1 VGGIGMGRLKGKVAL
16 ISGAARGQGA
26 DEARLFAA
34 EGASVVLGDITD
46 DQGQQVAVE
55 IVQSGG
61 NATYVHLDVTR
72 EPDWKNAVSM
82 AVNKYSKLDILV
94 NNAGILLLKGLEE
107 TETSDWDAIQDV
119 NSRGVFLGAKTVVP
133 AMREAGGGSIVNISS
148 IAGLSGSGSTAYSSS
163 KGLVR
168 ILSKSIAVEYGPE
181 KIRCNSVHPGVIDT
195 EMVNGLIG
203 TGGGRQ
209 AMIDKTPL
217 GIIAN
222 TRDVSL
228 GVLYLASDE
237 SRYVTGSEL
246 VIDGGITV
254 NR

>member
-1 VGGIGMGRLKGKVAL
+1 MGRLKGKVAL

-209 AMIDKTPL
+209 VMIDKTPL

-222 TRDVSL
+222 ARDVSL

>member
-1 VGGIGMGRLKGKVAL
+1 MGRLKGKVAL

-168 ILSKSIAVEYGPE
+168 ILSKSIAVEYGAE

-222 TRDVSL
+222 ARDVSL

>member
-1 VGGIGMGRLKGKVAL
+1 MGRLEGKVAL

-46 DQGQQVAVE
+46 QQGQQVASE
-55 IVQSGG
+55 IEQEGG
-61 NATYVHLDVTR
+61 SASYLHLDVTR
-72 EPDWKNAVSM
+72 ESDWKNAVSM
-82 AVNKYSKLDILV
+82 AVTKYSKLDILV

-107 TETSDWDAIQDV
+107 TETSEWDAVQDV

-133 AMREAGGGSIVNISS
+133 AMRAAGGGSIVNISS

-181 KIRCNSVHPGVIDT
+181 RIRCNSVHPGVIDT

-203 TGGGRQ
+203 TGDGRQ
-209 AMIDKTPL
+209 SMINKTPL
-217 GIIAN
+217 GIIA
-222 TRDVSL
+222 TARDVSL

>member
-1 VGGIGMGRLKGKVAL
+1 MGRLKGKVAL

-61 NATYVHLDVTR
+61 NAAYVHLDVTR

>member
-1 VGGIGMGRLKGKVAL
+1 MGRLKGKVAL

-148 IAGLSGSGSTAYSSS
+148 IAGLSGSGSTAYASS

-222 TRDVSL
+222 ARDVSL

>member
-1 VGGIGMGRLKGKVAL
+1 MGRLEGKVAL

-46 DQGQQVAVE
+46 QQGQQVASE
-55 IVQSGG
+55 IEQEGG
-61 NATYVHLDVTR
+61 SATYLHLDVTR
-72 EPDWKNAVSM
+72 ESDWKNAVSM
-82 AVNKYSKLDILV
+82 AVTKYSKLDILV

-107 TETSDWDAIQDV
+107 TKTSEWDAVQDV

-133 AMREAGGGSIVNISS
+133 AMRAAGGGSIVNISS
-148 IAGLSGSGSTAYSSS
+148 IAGLSGSGSPAYSSS

-181 KIRCNSVHPGVIDT
+181 RIRCNSVHPGVIDT

-203 TGGGRQ
+203 TGDGRQ
-209 AMIDKTPL
+209 SMINKTPL
-217 GIIAN
+217 GIIA
-222 TRDVSL
+222 TARDGSL

>member
-1 VGGIGMGRLKGKVAL
+1 MGRLEGKVAL

-46 DQGQQVAVE
+46 QQGQQVASE
-55 IVQSGG
+55 IEQEGG
-61 NATYVHLDVTR
+61 SATYLHLDVTR
-72 EPDWKNAVSM
+72 ESDWKNAVSM
-82 AVNKYSKLDILV
+82 AVTKYSKLDILV

-107 TETSDWDAIQDV
+107 TETSEWNAVQDV

-133 AMREAGGGSIVNISS
+133 AMRAAGGGSIVNISS

-181 KIRCNSVHPGVIDT
+181 RIRCNSVHPGVIDT

-203 TGGGRQ
+203 TGDGRHS
-209 AMIDKTPL
+209 MINKTPL
-217 GIIAN
+217 GIIA
-222 TRDVSL
+222 TARDVAL
-228 GVLYLASDE
+228 GVLNLASAE

>member
-1 VGGIGMGRLKGKVAL
+1 M
-16 ISGAARGQGA
+16 
-26 DEARLFAA
+26 
-34 EGASVVLGDITD
+34 
-46 DQGQQVAVE
+46 
-55 IVQSGG
+55 
-61 NATYVHLDVTR
+61 
-72 EPDWKNAVSM
+72 
-82 AVNKYSKLDILV
+82 
-94 NNAGILLLKGLEE
+94 
-107 TETSDWDAIQDV
+107 
-119 NSRGVFLGAKTVVP
+119 
-133 AMREAGGGSIVNISS
+133 NISS

-222 TRDVSL
+222 ARDVSL

>member
-1 VGGIGMGRLKGKVAL
+1 MGRLKGKVAL

-222 TRDVSL
+222 ARDVSL

>member
-1 VGGIGMGRLKGKVAL
+1 M
-16 ISGAARGQGA
+16 
-26 DEARLFAA
+26 
-34 EGASVVLGDITD
+34 
-46 DQGQQVAVE
+46 
-55 IVQSGG
+55 
-61 NATYVHLDVTR
+61 
-72 EPDWKNAVSM
+72 SM
-82 AVNKYSKLDILV
+82 AVTKYSKLDILV

-107 TETSDWDAIQDV
+107 TETSEWDAVQDV

-133 AMREAGGGSIVNISS
+133 AMRAAGGGSIVNISS
-148 IAGLSGSGSTAYSSS
+148 IAGLSGSSSTAYSSS

-181 KIRCNSVHPGVIDT
+181 RIRCNSVHPGVIDT

-203 TGGGRQ
+203 TGDGRQ
-209 AMIDKTPL
+209 SMINKTPL
-217 GIIAN
+217 GIIA
-222 TRDVSL
+222 TARDVSL

>member
-1 VGGIGMGRLKGKVAL
+1 MGRLDGKVAL

-34 EGASVVLGDITD
+34 EGASVILADIKD
-46 DQGQQVAVE
+46 KEGQQVAEE
-55 IVQSGG
+55 IEALGG
-61 NATYVHLDVTR
+61 QAIYLHLDVTKEADWR
-72 EPDWKNAVSM
+72 EAVST
-82 AVNKYSKLDILV
+82 AVNQYSKLDILV
-94 NNAGILLLKGLEE
+94 NNAGILLLKGLED
-107 TETSDWDAIQDV
+107 TDITDWDTIQEV
-119 NSRGVFLGAKTVVP
+119 NSRGVFLGAKAAVP
-133 AMREAGGGSIVNISS
+133 AMREAGGGSIINISS

-168 ILSKSIAVEYGPE
+168 ILSKSIAVEYGPQN
-181 KIRCNSVHPGVIDT
+181 IRCNSVHPGVIDT
-195 EMVNGLIG
+195 DMVHGLISSG
-203 TGGGRQ
+203 DGRQ
-209 AMIDKTPL
+209 TMIDKTPL

-222 TRDVSL
+222 VRDVSF

-246 VIDGGITV
+246 VIDGGLTV

>member
-1 VGGIGMGRLKGKVAL
+1 MARMEGKVAL

-26 DEARLFAA
+26 DEARLFAE
-34 EGASVVLGDITD
+34 EGASVVLGDIID
-46 DQGQQVAVE
+46 EQGQQVASE
-55 IVQSGG
+55 IGESGG
-61 NATYVHLDVTR
+61 NATYVHLDVTN
-72 EPDWKNAVSM
+72 EADWKNAVST
-82 AVNKYSKLDILV
+82 AVTEYGKLDVLV
-94 NNAGILLLKGLEE
+94 NNAGILIMKGLEE
-107 TETSDWDAIQDV
+107 TENADWESMQDV

-133 AMREAGGGSIVNISS
+133 AMRDAGGGSIVNISS
-148 IAGLSGSGSTAYSSS
+148 IAGLIGSRYTAYGAS

-181 KIRCNSVHPGVIDT
+181 QIRCNSVHPGIIETD
-195 EMVNGLIG
+195 MVEGLIG
-203 TGGGRQ
+203 TGDGRQ
-209 AMIDKTPL
+209 AMIDRTPL

-222 TRDVSL
+222 ARDVSL

-254 NR
+254 RR

>member
-1 VGGIGMGRLKGKVAL
+1 MGRLKGKVAL

-119 NSRGVFLGAKTVVP
+119 NSRGVFLGA
-133 AMREAGGGSIVNISS
+133 
-148 IAGLSGSGSTAYSSS
+148 
-163 KGLVR
+163 
-168 ILSKSIAVEYGPE
+168 
-181 KIRCNSVHPGVIDT
+181 
-195 EMVNGLIG
+195 
-203 TGGGRQ
+203 
-209 AMIDKTPL
+209 
-217 GIIAN
+217 
-222 TRDVSL
+222 
-228 GVLYLASDE
+228 
-237 SRYVTGSEL
+237 
-246 VIDGGITV
+246 
-254 NR
+254 

>member
-1 VGGIGMGRLKGKVAL
+1 MSGKLKNKVAIITGAGSGIG
-16 ISGAARGQGA
+16 AAT
-26 DEARLFAA
+26 ARLMAA

-94 NNAGILLLKGLEE
+94 NNAGILFLKGLEE

-222 TRDVSL
+222 ARDVSL

>member
-1 VGGIGMGRLKGKVAL
+1 MGRLEGKVAL

-46 DQGQQVAVE
+46 QQGQQVASE
-55 IVQSGG
+55 IEQEGG
-61 NATYVHLDVTR
+61 SATYLHLDVTR
-72 EPDWKNAVSM
+72 ESDWKNAVSM
-82 AVNKYSKLDILV
+82 AVTKYSKLDILV

-107 TETSDWDAIQDV
+107 TETSEWDAVQDV

-133 AMREAGGGSIVNISS
+133 AMRAAGGGSIVNISS

-181 KIRCNSVHPGVIDT
+181 RIRCNSVHPGVIDT

-203 TGGGRQ
+203 TGDGRQ
-209 AMIDKTPL
+209 SMINKTPL
-217 GIIAN
+217 GIIG
-222 TRDVSL
+222 TGRDVSL

>member
-1 VGGIGMGRLKGKVAL
+1 MGRLEGKVAL

-55 IVQSGG
+55 IEQAGG

-72 EPDWKNAVSM
+72 EPDWKNAVSI

-107 TETSDWDAIQDV
+107 TKTSDWDAIQDV

-148 IAGLSGSGSTAYSSS
+148 IAGLSGSGSTAYASS

-181 KIRCNSVHPGVIDT
+181 QIRCNSVHPGIIET
-195 EMVNGLIG
+195 EMVGGLIG
-203 TGGGRQ
+203 TGEGRQ
-209 AMIDKTPL
+209 AMIDRTPL

-222 TRDVSL
+222 ARDVSL

-254 NR
+254 RR

>member
-1 VGGIGMGRLKGKVAL
+1 MGRLEGKVAL

-46 DQGQQVAVE
+46 QQGQQVASE
-55 IVQSGG
+55 IEQEGG
-61 NATYVHLDVTR
+61 SATYLHLDVTR
-72 EPDWKNAVSM
+72 ESDWKNAVSM
-82 AVNKYSKLDILV
+82 AVTKYSKLDILV

-107 TETSDWDAIQDV
+107 TETSEWDAVQDV

-133 AMREAGGGSIVNISS
+133 AMRAAGGGSIVNISS

-181 KIRCNSVHPGVIDT
+181 RIRCNSVHPGVIDT

-203 TGGGRQ
+203 TGDGRQ
-209 AMIDKTPL
+209 SMINKTPL
-217 GIIAN
+217 GIIAAA
-222 TRDVSL
+222 RDVSL

>member
-1 VGGIGMGRLKGKVAL
+1 MGRLKGKVAL

>member
-1 VGGIGMGRLKGKVAL
+1 MGRLKGKVAL

-209 AMIDKTPL
+209 AMVDKTPL

-222 TRDVSL
+222 ARDVSL

>member
-1 VGGIGMGRLKGKVAL
+1 MGRLEGKVAL

-46 DQGQQVAVE
+46 QRGQQVASE
-55 IVQSGG
+55 IEQEGG
-61 NATYVHLDVTR
+61 SATYIHLDVTR
-72 EPDWKNAVSM
+72 ESDWKNAVSM
-82 AVNKYSKLDILV
+82 AVTKYSKLDILV

-107 TETSDWDAIQDV
+107 TETSEWDAVQDV

-133 AMREAGGGSIVNISS
+133 AMRAAGGGSIVNISS

-181 KIRCNSVHPGVIDT
+181 RIRCNSVHPGVIDT

-203 TGGGRQ
+203 TGDGRQ
-209 AMIDKTPL
+209 SMINKTPL
-217 GIIAN
+217 GIIDTA
-222 TRDVSL
+222 RDVSL

>member
-1 VGGIGMGRLKGKVAL
+1 MGRLKGKVAL

-72 EPDWKNAVSM
+72 EPDWKNAVLM